1 MAAGE
6 WSEKVRMIVTIVV
19 VVVVNAACWGYVYM
33 VGRDLD
39 KLTKDLDK
47 VKKEVEG
54 KKAEASQLKDLEKQ
68 KRDLHTENER
78 RMKMLSS
85 AKEDEE
91 FHTKLVQLQTKYSM
105 SMVGSISPRESEVD
119 VPGVPRT
126 NFRRTVWKMNYNTP
140 FWGLIQML
148 NKLEEHEDRFYVIE
162 NLSLTAKG
170 AGMSITGVRH
180 SCNFDI
186 STYRYVSMGP

>member
-6 WSEKVRMIVTIVV
+6 WSEKVRMIVTIAV

-39 KLTKDLDK
+39 VLAKKLDGIR
-47 VKKEVEG
+47 KEVET
-54 KKAEASQLKDLEKQ
+54 KKAEANQLKDLEKQ

-91 FHTKLVQLQTKYSM
+91 FRTKLVQLEAKYSM
-105 SMVGSISPRESEVD
+105 ALQGSISPKDSEVD
-119 VPGVPRT
+119 VPGVPRQ
-126 NFRRTVWKMNYNTP
+126 NFRRTVWRLNYNTP

-162 NLSLTAKG
+162 NLSVTAKG

-186 STYRYVSMGP
+186 STYRYVNMVP

>member
-6 WSEKVRMIVTIVV
+6 WSEKVRMIVTVAV

-39 KLTKDLDK
+39 ALTKKLEG
-47 VKKEVEG
+47 VRKEVDA

-78 RMKMLSS
+78 RMKMLSN

-91 FHTKLVQLQTKYSM
+91 FHTKLVALQTKYSM
-105 SMVGSISPRESEVD
+105 AMVGSISPRESEVD
-119 VPGVPRT
+119 VPGVPRQ
-126 NFRRTVWKMNYNTP
+126 NFRRTVWRMNYNAP

-162 NLSLTAKG
+162 NLSVTAKG

-186 STYRYVSMGP
+186 STYRYVNLGP

>member
-6 WSEKVRMIVTIVV
+6 WPEKVRMIITIAA

-47 VKKEVEG
+47 VKKEVEA
-54 KKAEASQLKDLEKQ
+54 KKVEAAQLKDLEKE
-68 KRDLHTENER
+68 KRDLITENER
-78 RMKMLSS
+78 RMKMLSN

-91 FHTKLVQLQTKYSM
+91 FRTKLVQLEAKFSM
-105 SMVGSISPRESEVD
+105 ALQGSISPRESEVD
-119 VPGVPRT
+119 VPGVPRQ
-126 NFRRTVWKMNYNTP
+126 NFRRTVWRLNYNTP

-148 NKLEEHEDRFYVIE
+148 NKLEENEDRLYVIE
-162 NLSLTAKG
+162 NLSVTAKG
-170 AGMSITGVRH
+170 AGMSLTGVRH
-180 SCNFDI
+180 ACNFDI
-186 STYRYVSMGP
+186 STYRYVRMGP